1 MPRTPTIAVDLAKS
15 VFEVACSDRPGRVR
29 ARHRFTR
36 AQFARFV
43 ATTPAA
49 TVVMEACGTGLPSI
63 TWTVDGFRTQFRD
76 RLLS

>member
-43 ATTPAA
+43 AT
-49 TVVMEACGTGLPSI
+49 GLPSI
-63 TWTVDGFRTQFRD
+63 AWTVDGFRTQFRD